1 MPDATP
7 KVSAI
12 ETACHALM
20 GAGLGAFLAAGAIVA
35 NDAIFNLVVNS
46 PSPLVPA
53 AVFVGVLS
61 SQIAVGSAITG
72 FILCSVERS

>member
-7 KVSAI
+7 KVSAL
-12 ETACHALM
+12 ETTYHALA
-20 GAGLGAFLAAGAIVA
+20 GAGLGAFLAAGVIAT

-46 PSPLVPA
+46 PAPHIPA
-53 AVFVGVLS
+53 AIFVGALS

-72 FILCSVERS
+72 FILLSVERS